1 MECSDGV
8 IAVGSNMENRVTNS
22 ISFNTNVKTTELDET
37 PQMASMRQNETA
49 PLLPSGT
56 SVTEQIKQVFN
67 FNTVEAELL
76 HFMETACQNPAL
88 RSAQEFQQALRKT
101 FENLKQQHGD
111 HPSKAAQVLQ
121 QLLEDK
127 QLLDWYR
134 AMIIDN

>member
-1 MECSDGV
+1 MES
-8 IAVGSNMENRVTNS
+8 RVTNS
-22 ISFNTNVKTTELDET
+22 ISFNTNVKTTEFDESQQLAT
-37 PQMASMRQNETA
+37 IRQNDTA

-56 SVTEQIKQVFN
+56 AVTEQIKQVFN
-67 FNTVEAELL
+67 FTTVEAELL
-76 HFMETACQNPAL
+76 HFMEAACQNPTL

-101 FENLKQQHGD
+101 FENLRQQHGD

-134 AMIIDN
+134 AMIVDN

>member
-1 MECSDGV
+1 MES
-8 IAVGSNMENRVTNS
+8 RVTTA
-22 ISFNTNVKTTELDET
+22 ISFNTNVKTTEFDESQQLAT
-37 PQMASMRQNETA
+37 IRQNDTA

-56 SVTEQIKQVFN
+56 AVTEQIKQVFN
-67 FNTVEAELL
+67 FTTVEAELL
-76 HFMETACQNPAL
+76 HFMEAACQNPTL

-101 FENLKQQHGD
+101 FENLRQQHGD

-134 AMIIDN
+134 AMIVDN

>member
-1 MECSDGV
+1 
-8 IAVGSNMENRVTNS
+8 MENRVTNS
-22 ISFNTNVKTTELDET
+22 ISFNTNVRTTEFDET
-37 PQMASMRQNETA
+37 KQLASMRQNETA

-101 FENLKQQHGD
+101 FENLRQQHGD

>member
-1 MECSDGV
+1 
-8 IAVGSNMENRVTNS
+8 MENRVTNS
-22 ISFNTNVKTTELDET
+22 ISFNTNVRTTEFDDSQQL
-37 PQMASMRQNETA
+37 AALRQNDTA

-56 SVTEQIKQVFN
+56 AVTEQIKQVFN
-67 FNTVEAELL
+67 FTTVEAELL
-76 HFMETACQNPAL
+76 HFMEAACQNPTL

-101 FENLKQQHGD
+101 FENLKQNHGD

>member
-1 MECSDGV
+1 
-8 IAVGSNMENRVTNS
+8 MENRVTNS
-22 ISFNTNVKTTELDET
+22 ISFNTNVRTTEFDESK
-37 PQMASMRQNETA
+37 QLASMRQNETA

-76 HFMETACQNPAL
+76 HFMEAACQNPNL

-101 FENLKQQHGD
+101 FENLKQNHGD

>member
-1 MECSDGV
+1 MES
-8 IAVGSNMENRVTNS
+8 RVTNS
-22 ISFNTNVKTTELDET
+22 ISFNTNVKTTEFDESQQLAT
-37 PQMASMRQNETA
+37 IRQNDTA

-56 SVTEQIKQVFN
+56 AVTEQIKQVFN
-67 FNTVEAELL
+67 FTTVEAELL
-76 HFMETACQNPAL
+76 HFMEAACQNPTL

-101 FENLKQQHGD
+101 IENLRQQHGD

-134 AMIIDN
+134 AMIVDN

>member
-1 MECSDGV
+1 
-8 IAVGSNMENRVTNS
+8 MENRVTNS
-22 ISFNTNVKTTELDET
+22 ISFNTNVRTTEFDDSKQL
-37 PQMASMRQNETA
+37 AAMRQNDAA
-49 PLLPSGT
+49 PLLPAGT
-56 SVTEQIKQVFN
+56 AVTEQIKQVFN

-76 HFMETACQNPAL
+76 RFMEAACQNPNL

-101 FENLKQQHGD
+101 FDKLKQNHGD

>member
-1 MECSDGV
+1 
-8 IAVGSNMENRVTNS
+8 MENRVTNS
-22 ISFNTNVKTTELDET
+22 ISFNTNVRTTEFDET
-37 PQMASMRQNETA
+37 KQLASMRQNETA

-76 HFMETACQNPAL
+76 HFMESACQNPNL

-101 FENLKQQHGD
+101 FENLRQQHGD

>member
-1 MECSDGV
+1 
-8 IAVGSNMENRVTNS
+8 MENRVTNS
-22 ISFNTNVKTTELDET
+22 ISFNTNVRTTEFDET
-37 PQMASMRQNETA
+37 KQLASMRQNETA

>member
-1 MECSDGV
+1 
-8 IAVGSNMENRVTNS
+8 MENRVTNS
-22 ISFNTNVKTTELDET
+22 ISFNTKVRTTEFDET
-37 PQMASMRQNETA
+37 KQLASMRQNETA

>member
-1 MECSDGV
+1 
-8 IAVGSNMENRVTNS
+8 MENRVTNS
-22 ISFNTNVKTTELDET
+22 ISFNTNVRTTEFDET
-37 PQMASMRQNETA
+37 KQLASMRQNETA

-76 HFMETACQNPAL
+76 HFMESACQNPNL

-101 FENLKQQHGD
+101 FENLKQNHGD

>member
-8 IAVGSNMENRVTNS
+8 RAVEWNMENRVTNS
-22 ISFNTNVKTTELDET
+22 ISFNTNVRTTEFDET
-37 PQMASMRQNETA
+37 KQLASMRQNETA

>member
-1 MECSDGV
+1 
-8 IAVGSNMENRVTNS
+8 MENRVTNS
-22 ISFNTNVKTTELDET
+22 ISFNTNVRTTEFDDSQQL
-37 PQMASMRQNETA
+37 AALRQNDMA

-56 SVTEQIKQVFN
+56 AVTEQIKQVFN
-67 FNTVEAELL
+67 FTTVEAELL
-76 HFMETACQNPAL
+76 HFMEAACQNPTL

-101 FENLKQQHGD
+101 FENLKQNHGD